1 VAGELERWCGL
12 HVEVVIMAD
21 NAPREVVGVEFSV
34 VPAVG
39 DCVRIATLSGSE
51 TLRVKA
57 RVIPATPSSMHPEHL
72 RTPSVYVE
80 AISPM
85 EFARLL
91 T

>member
-1 VAGELERWCGL
+1 VAGELERRRGL
-12 HVEVVIMAD
+12 NVEVVIMAE

-34 VPAVG
+34 VPIVG
-39 DCVRIATLSGSE
+39 DCVRVE
-51 TLRVKA
+51 TLAGRGTFRVKA
-57 RVIPATPSSMHPEHL
+57 RVIPATLSSMHPEHL

-80 AISPM
+80 AISLM